1 MTEAEKRYAQL
12 EKELLAIV
20 WTCER
25 LSRYL
30 VGMDTFRII
39 TDHKPLV
46 LIINDKDLDV
56 VPVCCNSNSNSNVF
70 YIQAL
75 VPLKQCSSAPYFS
88 TPTIHRNKRLYH
100 SDVQDY

>member
-1 MTEAEKRYAQL
+1 MTDSEKRYAQL

-30 VGMDTFRII
+30 VGMDTFRIT

-46 LIINDKDLDV
+46 PIINDKDHDV
-56 VPVCCNSNSNSNVF
+56 VTVRC
-70 YIQAL
+70 
-75 VPLKQCSSAPYFS
+75 
-88 TPTIHRNKRLYH
+88 TRLLIRLMRYEI
-100 SDVQDY
+100 